1 MSRGSL
7 APVAAVTGGAG
18 GIGEA
23 CVKRLRADGWQVV
36 VLDID
41 IVQARSVAER
51 HEAIA
56 HHIDLADAGS
66 IEEAAAFV
74 EKEVG
79 PCEGLAAVAAHLE
92 NPHRP
97 EAQDHTEWEDILKVN
112 LTGTF
117 RTLTSFGKGMLSRG
131 SGSIVTVGSITA
143 FNSSPLQAYGPTKA
157 AIINM
162 SRNLAVAWGR
172 SGIRVNC
179 VCPGPTRTPAV
190 EASYARGE
198 RNPDTMIGQTALGRL
213 VRPDQVAN
221 AIAFLLSEDA
231 GAITGIELPVDSGT
245 LATQLWGLYGGIP
258 QPVDA

>member
-51 HEAIA
+51 HDAIA

-66 IEEAAAFV
+66 IEEAASFV

-97 EAQDHTEWEDILKVN
+97 EAQDHAEWEDILKVN
-112 LTGTF
+112 LHRYVSHPDIVRKGHAEPRF
-117 RTLTSFGKGMLSRG
+117 RVDRDRGIDYRLQFESASGLWPDEGRHNQYVAESRRR
-131 SGSIVTVGSITA
+131 
-143 FNSSPLQAYGPTKA
+143 LGP
-157 AIINM
+157 
-162 SRNLAVAWGR
+162 
-172 SGIRVNC
+172 
-179 VCPGPTRTPAV
+179 
-190 EASYARGE
+190 
-198 RNPDTMIGQTALGRL
+198 
-213 VRPDQVAN
+213 
-221 AIAFLLSEDA
+221 
-231 GAITGIELPVDSGT
+231 
-245 LATQLWGLYGGIP
+245 
-258 QPVDA
+258 